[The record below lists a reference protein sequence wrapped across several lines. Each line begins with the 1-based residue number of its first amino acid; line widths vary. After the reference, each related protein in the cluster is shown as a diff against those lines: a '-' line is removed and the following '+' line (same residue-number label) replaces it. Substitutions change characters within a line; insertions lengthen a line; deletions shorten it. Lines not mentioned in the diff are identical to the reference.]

1 MDKYQA
7 LFAFY
12 ESRKDTPF
20 EWGKS
25 DCALLAADWIHTYR
39 GVDYAAS
46 FRGRYRTELG
56 SKRALSRQGFD
67 SLEAVLSDCFG
78 EPLSFPNMAQR
89 GDVVLVYTQ
98 QGDAVG
104 IVDGMGVMV
113 QGEHGIV
120 HVKHCDIKC
129 AWRIS

>member
-67 SLEAVLSDCFG
+67 SLEAVISDCLG
-78 EPLSFPNMAQR
+78 ESLAFPAMAQR
-89 GDVVLVYTQ
+89 GDIVLVVTP
-98 QGDAVG
+98 QGNAVG
-104 IVDGMGVMV
+104 IVDGMGVMA
-113 QGEHGIV
+113 QGERGIV
-120 HVKHCDIKC
+120 HVKHGDIQF
-129 AWRIS
+129 AWRVE